1 MKSKCVLEFLGY
13 QTAPDGELKRVR
25 KPREDED
32 QTQTPRLELTGFED
46 GMHTG
51 KQINGDIK
59 LCKDEMHDLL
69 NGEALNGR
77 AVFALKLV
85 D

>member
-1 MKSKCVLEFLGY
+1 MKSKCRLVFLGY
-13 QTAPDGELKRVR
+13 TTADGEVVKVG
-25 KPREDED
+25 KPPEDVD
-32 QTQTPRLELTGFED
+32 QTQIPRLELTGYED

-51 KQINGDIK
+51 KEIAGDIK

-69 NGEALNGR
+69 NGELLNGR
-77 AVFALKLV
+77 AVFTLTIV